1 MVAAGPRVK
10 SLVRPGPIACAGG
23 MAETGLGVRGDRSAR
38 QAEHAGLAA
47 ADSVPDEASDAVTF
61 GIEEEFVFLDRRTLC
76 TVDVG
81 VVAVADLG
89 EPGSSAVVRVFFPS
103 QIEFATPVCTRGAQ
117 ALAALREFR
126 GRLAAWADD
135 ADVLVAAS
143 GTPFRT
149 VAEPATWQGRYAV
162 IADDIA
168 GLAPEHQLNGLHVHV
183 GIPDRDAGVRASNCL
198 RPWLPVLL
206 ALSANSPFWQGQ
218 DTGFASWRAIHSRRW
233 TTHSTPPYF
242 ADAAE
247 YDEALE
253 RLAGVG
259 ATSDA
264 GTINSYARLSRAHP
278 TLEIRV
284 CDAQL
289 DPTSSVALAAIIRA
303 LVVTGFTRETPR
315 PQRYEG
321 LDAAQWHAARH
332 GMASTL
338 VDPVTGHPVPAVV
351 VVEALRELVAA
362 HLDPAEARAVDGF
375 LAQVARFGT
384 GAARQRRA
392 HHRGQLAELYRTRLA
407 GE

>member
-89 EPGSSAVVRVFFPS
+89 EPGSSAVVREFFPS

-206 ALSANSPFWQGQ
+206 ALMRTAVPRELR
-218 DTGFASWRAIHSRRW
+218 SWGDEIAILFRRW
-233 TTHSTPPYF
+233 WWT
-242 ADAAE
+242 A
-247 YDEALE
+247 
-253 RLAGVG
+253 
-259 ATSDA
+259 
-264 GTINSYARLSRAHP
+264 
-278 TLEIRV
+278 
-284 CDAQL
+284 
-289 DPTSSVALAAIIRA
+289 A
-303 LVVTGFTRETPR
+303 LVLILSWLP
-315 PQRYEG
+315 
-321 LDAAQWHAARH
+321 
-332 GMASTL
+332 
-338 VDPVTGHPVPAVV
+338 PVPGVQASH
-351 VVEALRELVAA
+351 AL
-362 HLDPAEARAVDGF
+362 
-375 LAQVARFGT
+375 
-384 GAARQRRA
+384 ARQRFRSFSNERLPEAGCQVQAVRGDDEGEPGGSEEAGREDVCEPVVPEVHPGRPDCGSKGRGDGDRDDPGGQALLAKDEQVGDDACDDHSIESVTAGKRGGMLVGRDSVGEIRA
-392 HHRGQLAELYRTRLA
+392 CSADEVLSRDRHQQRTDS
-407 GE
+407 GCCDEWGGGP